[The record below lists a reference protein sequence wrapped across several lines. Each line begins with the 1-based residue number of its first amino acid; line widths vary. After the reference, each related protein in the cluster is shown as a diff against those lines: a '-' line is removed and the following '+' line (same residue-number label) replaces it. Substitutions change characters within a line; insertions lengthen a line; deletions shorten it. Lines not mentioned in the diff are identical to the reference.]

1 MNANLNIDVGGG
13 GVSEDPDIPPAL
25 IAPAPS
31 QSSFMLPL
39 SGGSNLQGPSSSLQ
53 MQNNAE
59 QTTEPRRV
67 SRDSIVS
74 RDSLSDLLG
83 AGNATSSNNLDT
95 MNLLSNN
102 QQQQQIDLGQLMMNS
117 SALNMNQVGQLSL
130 PAAATSMMNPA
141 STTGGLDMN
150 AYGSMASNQLVVPPK
165 KPQNRHKLTFAQ
177 KLMHILSLNECQT
190 AIRWM
195 PNGCAFCIVDS
206 QELVENVLPR
216 FFKEAKYTSFVSYLF
231 SLEEYF

>member
-1 MNANLNIDVGGG
+1 MKQTARDEQEHAADHKLSNCLPTTKSNMMNANLNIDVGGG

-83 AGNATSSNNLDT
+83 AGNATSSNNLDI
-95 MNLLSNN
+95 MNLLSSN

-117 SALNMNQVGQLSL
+117 SALTMNHVGQLNL
-130 PAAATSMMNPA
+130 PATTTSMVNRA
-141 STTGGLDMN
+141 STTGGLDNMN
-150 AYGSMASNQLVVPPK
+150 AYGSMAISSNQLVVPPK
-165 KPQNRHKLTFAQ
+165 KPQN
-177 KLMHILSLNECQT
+177 S
-190 AIRWM
+190 
-195 PNGCAFCIVDS
+195 S
-206 QELVENVLPR
+206 
-216 FFKEAKYTSFVSYLF
+216 
-231 SLEEYF
+231 